1 MDYYSTLGVGRN
13 ASPDEIKSAYRKLAM
28 KHHPDRGG
36 DEKKFK
42 EISEAYD
49 VLSDPQKKQ
58 MFDMGGHHHGRPHP
72 GGFGHS
78 GHNGPFEFHFGSDN
92 WNDIFGFGFRQA
104 QQRHHI
110 QKNKTIS
117 VTVDVTFKEI
127 LTGKSLAAEITMPG
141 GTPKIVNIE
150 IPAGINDGQQIR
162 YQGMGDNS
170 ISQLPPG
177 DLIVNIRVVN
187 NTEFQKDGDS
197 LILEKYITVWE
208 AMLGSKLNI
217 TTLDDK
223 QLEITVPAGT
233 HPDTVL
239 SCRSEGFPNMRTRQ
253 RGNLLIKIKV
263 AIPRNLTEEQRTK
276 VEALKNSF

>member
-58 MFDMGGHHHGRPHP
+58 MFDIGGDPHNQNRP

-78 GHNGPFEFHFGSDN
+78 GHSGPFEFHFGSNN
-92 WNDIFGFGFRQA
+92 WNDIFGFGFGQGHPRNI
-104 QQRHHI
+104 H
-110 QKNKTIS
+110 KNKTIN

-127 LTGKSLAAEITMPG
+127 LTGKSLAAEITIPG
-141 GTPKIVNIE
+141 GSSKIINLE

-177 DLIVNIRVVN
+177 DLIVNIRIVN
-187 NTEFQKDGDS
+187 NTEFKKDGDS
-197 LILEKYITVWE
+197 LILEKYINVWD
-208 AMLGSKLNI
+208 AILGCKLNI
-217 TTLDDK
+217 VTLDDK
-223 QLEITVPAGT
+223 QLEITVPPGT

-263 AIPRNLTEEQRTK
+263 AIPKNLTAEQRAKIET
-276 VEALKNSF
+276 LKDNF

>member
-58 MFDMGGHHHGRPHP
+58 MFDLGGDPHNQQRPN
-72 GGFGHS
+72 GFGHA
-78 GHNGPFEFHFGSDN
+78 GHNGPFEFHFGTNN
-92 WNDIFGFGFRQA
+92 WNDIFGFGFGQA
-104 QQRHHI
+104 HPRHTH
-110 QKNKTIS
+110 KNKTIN

-127 LTGKSLAAEITMPG
+127 LTGKSLAAEITIPG
-141 GTPKIVNIE
+141 GSPKIVNIE

-170 ISQLPPG
+170 IAQLPPG
-177 DLIVNIRVVN
+177 DLIVNIRVIN
-187 NTEFQKDGDS
+187 NTEFRKDGDS
-197 LILEKYITVWE
+197 LILEKYINVWD
-208 AMLGSKLNI
+208 AILGCKLSI

-263 AIPRNLTEEQRTK
+263 AIPKNLTEEQRAK
-276 VEALKNSF
+276 VEALKNNF